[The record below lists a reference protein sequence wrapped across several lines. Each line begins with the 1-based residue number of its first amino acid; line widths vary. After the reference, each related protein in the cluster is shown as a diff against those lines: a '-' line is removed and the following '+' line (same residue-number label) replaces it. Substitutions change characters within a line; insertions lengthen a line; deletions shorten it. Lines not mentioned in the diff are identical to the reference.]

1 MDSHKSRKRKT
12 RRPGSRIN
20 KKLLLATSFIA
31 VVIVIIAVYY
41 MFGQSPNKVALRT
54 TMGEIVIELRNDMPI
69 TTGNFK
75 NLVQQGLYD
84 GTIFHR
90 VIADFMIQGGQIDSS
105 IPTIQDEF
113 SNENHNYRGTVA
125 MAKTSLP
132 NSATSQFF
140 INVVDNNNRYASFD
154 STYSVFG
161 KVIDGMDV
169 VDAIS
174 QMATDANDKPIEERA
189 RAL

>member
-20 KKLLLATSFIA
+20 KKLLFATSFIA

>member
-12 RRPGSRIN
+12 RRTGSRIN